1 MPNIMRDVLLERQFE
16 MLDSHRSRGTVRLY
30 LGKPYLASESN
41 SSLQWRCPY
50 QIVGIGSEKIKEA
63 RGMDALDAIQV
74 SLRIAEA
81 LLNSYSSTSKCKLTW
96 LGEANLRLAQ
106 SSDVEI
112 HDQDKSLSD
121 AVDGVFKK
129 AFDEFFRKWDSRDK

>member
-1 MPNIMRDVLLERQFE
+1 MGDILLEREFE
-16 MLDSHRSRGTVRLY
+16 MLDSHGSRGAVRLY

-41 SSLQWRCPY
+41 SSLHWRCPY

-63 RGMDALDAIQV
+63 RGIDALDAIQL

-96 LGEANLRLAQ
+96 LGEQQLGLTQ
-106 SSDVEI
+106 SSDFEI
-112 HDQDKSLSD
+112 QDQDKTLSD
-121 AVDGVFKK
+121 AVD
-129 AFDEFFRKWDSRDK
+129 SI